1 MMTTFPQS
9 ASSSLAGDRM
19 KHLASGFVWIA
30 VALAA
35 VPATATML
43 MRRVPL
49 ELAATEA
56 TRIVHATV
64 IDVHSDRDE
73 WGAPATWITL
83 DVARTLK
90 GAVPRH
96 LTIKQLGTAAPLSDG
111 VLTRIP
117 GLPRYAVGEE
127 LVLFLRD
134 DSAHGFTSP
143 VGLGQGVYRVVRRGG
158 RRTVQGDLS
167 RKEEDLTAFLAR
179 VERLT
184 GQGH

>member
-1 MMTTFPQS
+1 MI
-9 ASSSLAGDRM
+9 R
-19 KHLASGFVWIA
+19 LASGIVWIC
-30 VALAA
+30 VALAT
-35 VPATATML
+35 VPAAATTL

-49 ELAATEA
+49 ELAAAEA
-56 TRIVHATV
+56 ARIVHATV
-64 IDVHSDRDE
+64 VDVHSDRDE

-96 LTIKQLGTAAPLSDG
+96 LTIKQFGTAAPLGDG

-127 LVLFLRD
+127 LVLFLRG
-134 DSAHGFTSP
+134 DSARGFTSP
-143 VGLGQGVYRVVRRGG
+143 VGFGQGVFRVVRREG

>member
-1 MMTTFPQS
+1 MVTIFPHS
-9 ASSSLAGDRM
+9 DASSLPGDRM
-19 KHLASGFVWIA
+19 IRLASGIVWIC
-30 VALAA
+30 VALAT
-35 VPATATML
+35 VPAAATTL

-49 ELAATEA
+49 ELAAAEA
-56 TRIVHATV
+56 ARIVHATV
-64 IDVHSDRDE
+64 VDVHSDRDE

-96 LTIKQLGTAAPLSDG
+96 LTIKQFGTAAPLGDG

-127 LVLFLRD
+127 LVLFLRG
-134 DSAHGFTSP
+134 DSARGFTSP
-143 VGLGQGVYRVVRRGG
+143 VGFGQGVFRVVRRGG

-167 RKEEDLTAFLAR
+167 RKEEDLTVFLAR

>member
-1 MMTTFPQS
+1 MRL
-9 ASSSLAGDRM
+9 SSGI
-19 KHLASGFVWIA
+19 VWIS

-35 VPATATML
+35 VPAAATTL

-49 ELAATEA
+49 ELAAAEA
-56 TRIVHATV
+56 ARIVHATV
-64 IDVHSDRDE
+64 VDVHSGRDE

-96 LTIKQLGTAAPLSDG
+96 LTIKQFGTAAPLSDG
-111 VLTRIP
+111 TLTRIP
-117 GLPRYAVGEE
+117 GLPRYAVGDE
-127 LVLFLRD
+127 LVLFLRG
-134 DSAHGFTSP
+134 DSARGFTSP
-143 VGLGQGVYRVVRRGG
+143 VGLGQGVYRVVHRGG
-158 RRTVQGDLS
+158 RGTVQGDLS
-167 RKEEDLTAFLAR
+167 RKEEDLTTFLAR